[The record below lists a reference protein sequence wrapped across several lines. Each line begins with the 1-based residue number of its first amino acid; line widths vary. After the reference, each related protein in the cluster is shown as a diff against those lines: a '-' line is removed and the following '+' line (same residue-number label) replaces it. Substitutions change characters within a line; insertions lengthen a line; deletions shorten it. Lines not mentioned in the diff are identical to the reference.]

1 MSPRLSVLDFNGFAQ
16 FRMIAIL
23 LVVYQGMVRLGEN
36 GRNGEIG
43 LMVGSYMCSI
53 CITWSCVEGY
63 EVSKS
68 AWWNCHH
75 WSSQTC
81 DLFWN
86 SDVTWTST
94 MDFPPLFCPS
104 ILRSTYHEKHVTL
117 LILLSLLNCWAGN
130 PSVFSC
136 LHPPPKS
143 KKHCS
148 HCHFLP
154 DLCDLEQATP
164 CANIFVPVQLPR
176 CFRGE
181 KFGPKVIQPTTS
193 SNQRHTK
200 LGIVKKGRGWKVHIT
215 PPLNQKWREMR

>member
-1 MSPRLSVLDFNGFAQ
+1 
-16 FRMIAIL
+16 MIAIL

-36 GRNGEIG
+36 ARNGEIG
-43 LMVGSYMCSI
+43 LMVGSYMCRI
-53 CITWSCVEGY
+53 CITWKCVEGY
-63 EVSKS
+63 EVSRS
-68 AWWNCHH
+68 AWWDRYH

-94 MDFPPLFCPS
+94 MNFPPLCSFNLKINIPWKTCHF
-104 ILRSTYHEKHVTL
+104 R
-117 LILLSLLNCWAGN
+117 LSLPNFPQRVLGWK
-130 PSVFSC
+130 PSTFSC

-164 CANIFVPVQLPR
+164 CENIFVPVQLPR

-193 SNQRHTK
+193 SNQRHTTK
-200 LGIVKKGRGWKVHIT
+200 LGNTKR
-215 PPLNQKWREMR
+215 